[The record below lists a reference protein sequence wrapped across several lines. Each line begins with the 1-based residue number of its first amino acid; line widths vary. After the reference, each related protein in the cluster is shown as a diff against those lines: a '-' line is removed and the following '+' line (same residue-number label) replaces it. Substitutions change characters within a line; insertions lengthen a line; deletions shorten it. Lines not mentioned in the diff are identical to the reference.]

1 MNTTHTTPPVDTA
14 TRYLVPPVDVF
25 EDSAGVTLL
34 ADLPGVRKD
43 GLDIQVDGPNLSV
56 EGQIFEE
63 STPTGDAVFSEMR
76 ASRYRRAFTLSDR
89 LDTDAIDAQ
98 LKDGVLRLRI
108 PKLAQAQPKRV
119 EVRVG

>member
-1 MNTTHTTPPVDTA
+1 MNTTHPPTPVNTA
-14 TRYLVPPVDVF
+14 TRYLVPPVDIV
-25 EDSAGVTLL
+25 EDSAGITLL
-34 ADLPGVRKD
+34 ADVPGVRKD
-43 GLDIQVDGPNLSV
+43 GLDIQVDGPNLSF
-56 EGQIFEE
+56 EGQVFEE
-63 STPTGDAVFSEMR
+63 ATLTGDADLAEMR

-89 LDTDAIDAQ
+89 LDTGAIDAQ